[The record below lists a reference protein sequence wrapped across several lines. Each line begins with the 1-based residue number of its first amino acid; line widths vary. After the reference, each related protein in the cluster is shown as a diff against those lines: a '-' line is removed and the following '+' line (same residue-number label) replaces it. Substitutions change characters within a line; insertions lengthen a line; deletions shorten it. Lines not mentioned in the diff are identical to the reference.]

1 VKIKV
6 NNLKSYPTT
15 HYGKTTARSPMK
27 KILFILLI
35 LLFLTISTFATLYY
49 LAPKPPLSILE
60 QCHRTI
66 ATAKEQEAEKYAP
79 GLIKEAEIF
88 FEGAKEALQ
97 KENEK
102 TFFLRDYNTVIQLVE
117 SATAKA
123 AEATKKVTEDK
134 QSLSESLQ
142 KKLIVVSHKID
153 HFDETYAHLP
163 LNKKARKDF
172 TNAKLKYLES
182 KKAYERKAYLLVGN
196 NLDEANK
203 LISKSVDAAHDH
215 LSSYFDDLPLWKRWH
230 QETVEW
236 SRKNG
241 GTAIVVDKFAH
252 MCYVYKGGKE
262 IKRFNAELGPNWI
275 GTKKYRGDKATPEGK
290 YHITK
295 KKAGSQ
301 TIYYKALLI
310 NYPNEED
317 KIRYNKNVRNGSIPK
332 RGIGNL
338 IELHGGGGKGINWT
352 EGCVALTN
360 EDIDKLWNYVSTG
373 TPITIVGS
381 LRSLHEIN
389 GR

>member
-1 VKIKV
+1 M
-6 NNLKSYPTT
+6 NNRANHFNAFQNIPP
-15 HYGKTTARSPMK
+15 GKKTRQSTMK
-27 KILFILLI
+27 KILFTILI
-35 LLFLTISTFATLYY
+35 VLFLTLSTFATLYF
-49 LAPKPPLSILE
+49 LSPNPPLASLE
-60 QCHRTI
+60 QCHRDI

-102 TFFLRDYNTVIQLVE
+102 TFFLRDYKNVIKLVE
-117 SATAKA
+117 NATAKTS
-123 AEATKKVTEDK
+123 EAVKKMTEDK
-134 QSLSESLQ
+134 ANLSVSLQ
-142 KKLIVVSHKID
+142 TKLELVSHKID

-163 LNKKARKDF
+163 LNKRARRDF

-203 LISKSVDAAHDH
+203 LISKSVDAAHAH
-215 LSSYFDDLPLWKRWH
+215 LSSYFENLPTWKRWH
-230 QETVEW
+230 QETVDW
-236 SRKNG
+236 SRKNNA
-241 GTAIVVDKFAH
+241 TAIVVDKFAH
-252 MCYVYKGGKE
+252 TCYVYNDGKE

-275 GTKKYRGDKATPEGK
+275 GTKNFRGDKATPEGK
-290 YHITK
+290 YYVTK
-295 KKAGSQ
+295 KKSGKH

-317 KIRYNKNVRNGSIPK
+317 KARYQRNVRNGSIPK

-352 EGCVALTN
+352 DGCVALTN
-360 EDIDKLWNYVSTG
+360 EDIDKLWNYVGNG